1 MKITTLRA
9 VLTAS
14 VLALFGSALV
24 AWPASAAGYEA
35 CPTAS
40 LCLYS
45 AADGVSDEGDAVHA
59 YGVTANADAQ
69 SYGAWSDRAESL
81 YNNSPYWA
89 CLYAESRSGGEVK
102 AVAPGAKGNL
112 AALAPNLGGKVNSH
126 KLAPSQGHCFTGFE
140 RCADDTLCLFQE
152 PSGRGRTTGV
162 TQDYRAYHP
171 DVWANQVESVVN
183 RTEKTACFYTKH
195 LDRLTAAD
203 RPFRVLPGDA
213 TSISGSHANTF
224 NSHRFSA
231 EEDCS

>member
-9 VLTAS
+9 ALTAS
-14 VLALFGSALV
+14 VLALFGTALV
-24 AWPASAAGYEA
+24 AWPASAADYEA

-69 SYGAWSDRAESL
+69 SYGAWSNRAESL

-89 CLYAESRSGGEVK
+89 CLYAEPRSGGEVK

-140 RCADDTLCLFQE
+140 RCPDDTLCLFQE

-183 RTEKTACFYTKH
+183 RTDKTACFYTKH
-195 LDRLTAAD
+195 LDQLTVAD